1 MKKTGPSVFKVLLGF
16 GILFVA
22 YQIPVAVLHYLRR
35 TELFLLLL
43 VVFLIV
49 AWLVA
54 RWQGFSGLKA
64 YGLTNL
70 LKNRSHLLAGLVIG
84 LLFFSA
90 AFLLS
95 VQYNIV
101 RINYLPEPKVF
112 WKQALLFALV
122 TILPVIAFDILSMG
136 YLYRFLHRRTSPET
150 FIIFSAIVSTGNQIY
165 HFESGIT
172 TLIYLFL
179 LGIMLVSPLVMTGN
193 LWYSI
198 GVHWGVS
205 IVFRLTNDVL
215 VIENGTNPIPS
226 QWIVIAIIII
236 LIPVNHL
243 FINQTRMRKH
253 RISSNMS

>member
-1 MKKTGPSVFKVLLGF
+1 MKKAGPSVFKVLMGF

-43 VVFLIV
+43 VVFLVV

-70 LKNRSHLLAGLVIG
+70 LKSRSHLLAGLVIG

-122 TILPVIAFDILSMG
+122 TILPVIAFNILSMG

-150 FIIFSAIVSTGNQIY
+150 FIIFSAIVSTGNQLY
-165 HFESGIT
+165 HFESGLT

-243 FINQTRMRKH
+243 FINQLRLKKH
-253 RISSNMS
+253 RILSNKP

>member
-1 MKKTGPSVFKVLLGF
+1 MKKTSPSVFKVLLGF
-16 GILFVA
+16 VILFTA
-22 YQIPVAVLHYLRR
+22 YQIPVAVLHYLRK

-43 VVFLIV
+43 VVFMAV

-70 LKNRSHLLAGLVIG
+70 LKSPKHLLAGLIIG

-90 AFLLS
+90 AFLLA
-95 VQYNIV
+95 VQYDIV
-101 RINYLPEPKVF
+101 RINYLPEPKIF

-122 TILPVIAFDILSMG
+122 TLLPVIAFDILSMG

-165 HFESGIT
+165 DFESGLT
-172 TLIYLFL
+172 TLAYLFL

-193 LWYSI
+193 LWYTI
-198 GVHWGVS
+198 GVHWAVS

-215 VIENGTNPIPS
+215 IIENGNNPIPS

-236 LIPVNHL
+236 LIPVNHF
-243 FINQTRMRKH
+243 FINQLSLKKH
-253 RISSNMS
+253 RIS

>member
-1 MKKTGPSVFKVLLGF
+1 MKKAGPSVFKVLTGF
-16 GILFVA
+16 GILFIA

-43 VVFLIV
+43 VIFLIV
-49 AWLVA
+49 AWLIA

-64 YGLTNL
+64 YGVTNL
-70 LKNRSHLLAGLVIG
+70 LKGRKHLMAGLFIG

-90 AFLLS
+90 AFLLA
-95 VQYNIV
+95 VQYDIV
-101 RINYLPEPKVF
+101 RINYLPEPKIF
-112 WKQALLFALV
+112 WKQALVFAVV
-122 TILPVIAFDILSMG
+122 TILPVVAFDILSMG

-165 HFESGIT
+165 QFDSGLT

-193 LWYSI
+193 LWYTV

-205 IVFRLTNDVL
+205 IVFRLTNNVL
-215 VIENGTNPIPS
+215 IIENGNNPIPS

-243 FINQTRMRKH
+243 FINQLSLKKH
-253 RISSNMS
+253 RLS